1 LPNDAEKLC
10 YAFLVAN
17 IDWDVASLSQW
28 AAKVLSAQ
36 PVGCKLA
43 QECIIPDD
51 PWWRRARAK
60 GAAAYEPL
68 RAAIKGTRWED
79 VELDR
84 IGAAMQRWQGVGRCD
99 GLGCTELRRQVR
111 KDPEVKGPKSAKG
124 RSRLRIEH
132 AVFDV
137 AIRIRDSLAKLRR
150 EGQSD
155 APAGPS
161 MFDEIAQLK
170 KEKKKAEINVT
181 AARLA
186 RDRANEGWYQ
196 AKARLAAK
204 AAAVT
209 AARGEEKAASALK
222 VAEAKQAGKR
232 KLDERVAA
240 ALKKLVPK
248 AVADVSAV
256 LETRTEQLKNA
267 RARARLKEWSAAES
281 KRRLKRAR
289 LAETEARTLKRTM
302 AELDASDSESE
313 SESGLE
319 PATVQRPRRDE
330 KRHGALEVRARRD
343 EKGRW
348 QAEDE
353 DLHALRL
360 AQLARGVAASTVPA
374 NVQDVLQLIAPELI
388 VATPCVRSSQ
398 LQRGEVTL
406 SGEAMAAWKFAA
418 CKRVMT
424 FGWDE
429 STKFGKAVFAVNF
442 QLQSYDGT
450 IEDVC
455 LRGLTILPEGGTSKA
470 LLEHIEKRYFVY
482 SRRMLTLWQEA
493 HEKEHGAGSWAAAGG
508 PSPENIGLH
517 RLCDDTV
524 LMSDTCNGARCTKRM

>member
-1 LPNDAEKLC
+1 MPNDAEKLC

-28 AAKVLSAQ
+28 ATKVLSAQ

-99 GLGCTELRRQVR
+99 GLGCSELRRQVR

-124 RSRLRIEH
+124 HSQLRIEH

-161 MFDEIAQLK
+161 MRDEIAQLK
-170 KEKKKAEINVT
+170 KEKKKAVT
-181 AARLA
+181 DIKAARL
-186 RDRANEGWYQ
+186 RAERAMEGWYQ
-196 AKARLAAK
+196 AKVRLAAK

-209 AARGEEKAASALK
+209 AARGEERAAAALK

-240 ALKKLVPK
+240 ALEKKLPQ
-248 AVADVSAV
+248 AVVEVDDRLQTV
-256 LETRTEQLKNA
+256 TEQLKNA
-267 RARARLKEWSAAES
+267 RARARLKEWREAES
-281 KRRLKRAR
+281 SRRLKRAR
-289 LAETEARTLKRTM
+289 LAETEVRTLKRRV
-302 AELDASDSESE
+302 AELEASDSESDD
-313 SESGLE
+313 E

-330 KRHGALEVRARRD
+330 KRYGGLEVRARRD

-374 NVQDVLQLIAPELI
+374 NVQDVLQLIAPELVI
-388 VATPCVRSSQ
+388 ATPCVRSSQ